1 MKEFETPEIKEIKLQ
16 DLNRADECIK
26 VSVCRY
32 QELLDAETRLDAI
45 VDYLNLSAIAHSIG
59 EISHFTS
66 HLQEN
71 SAVTLALSTYNL
83 HLFFIPFAKKEIE

>member
-16 DLNRADECIK
+16 DLYRADECIK

-45 VDYLNLSAIAHSIG
+45 VDYLKGKLGKYTSVEEKDVLIIAGYASYV
-59 EISHFTS
+59 
-66 HLQEN
+66 N
-71 SAVTLALSTYNL
+71 A
-83 HLFFIPFAKKEIE
+83 FFEKNKEQ

>member
-1 MKEFETPEIKEIKLQ
+1 MKGFETPEIKEIKLQ

-45 VDYLNLSAIAHSIG
+45 VDYLKGKLGKYTSVEEKDVLIIAGHASYVNAFY
-59 EISHFTS
+59 EK
-66 HLQEN
+66 N
-71 SAVTLALSTYNL
+71 
-83 HLFFIPFAKKEIE
+83 KEQ

>member
-16 DLNRADECIK
+16 DLNRADEYIK

-45 VDYLNLSAIAHSIG
+45 VDYIKSKLGKYTSDAEKDVLIIAG
-59 EISHFTS
+59 YAAYLKAFYEANKD
-66 HLQEN
+66 Q
-71 SAVTLALSTYNL
+71 
-83 HLFFIPFAKKEIE
+83 

>member
-1 MKEFETPEIKEIKLQ
+1 MKVFETPEIKEIKLQ

-45 VDYLNLSAIAHSIG
+45 VDYLKGKLGKYTSVEEKDVLIIAGYASYVN
-59 EISHFTS
+59 EFY
-66 HLQEN
+66 EKN
-71 SAVTLALSTYNL
+71 
-83 HLFFIPFAKKEIE
+83 KEQ

>member
-1 MKEFETPEIKEIKLQ
+1 MKEFEKPEIKEIKLQ

-45 VDYLNLSAIAHSIG
+45 VDYLKGKLGKYTSVEEKDVLIIAGYASYVNAFY
-59 EISHFTS
+59 EK
-66 HLQEN
+66 N
-71 SAVTLALSTYNL
+71 
-83 HLFFIPFAKKEIE
+83 KEQ